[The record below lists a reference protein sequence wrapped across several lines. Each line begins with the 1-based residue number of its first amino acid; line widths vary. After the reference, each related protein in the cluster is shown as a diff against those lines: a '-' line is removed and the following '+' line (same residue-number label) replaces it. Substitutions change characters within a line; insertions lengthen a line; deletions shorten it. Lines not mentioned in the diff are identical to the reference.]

1 MNNIESKRDPT
12 RPVAPA
18 FTKLQPQ
25 VDIMERQRARKAKGG
40 LVPPM
45 MFAKMDEAI
54 SKRRTR

>member
-1 MNNIESKRDPT
+1 MPDFTTRGDPT

-40 LVPPM
+40 LLPPM
-45 MFAKMDEAI
+45 LYAKMDDALKPRK
-54 SKRRTR
+54 S